1 MHKVLIS
8 LPDDLV
14 DRMKAIIPSRQ
25 RSKII
30 AKVLE
35 FEIKKREKELY
46 KCAKEV
52 EADEELSKEMA
63 EWETTTGDHL
73 ESETW

>member
-1 MHKVLIS
+1 MQKVLIT

-14 DRMKAIIPSRQ
+14 ERMKTVIPNRQ

-35 FEIKKREKELY
+35 FEIKRREKELY
-46 KCAKEV
+46 KCAAEV
-52 EADEELSKEMA
+52 EADDELNKEMA
-63 EWETTTGDHL
+63 EWETTTGDHI